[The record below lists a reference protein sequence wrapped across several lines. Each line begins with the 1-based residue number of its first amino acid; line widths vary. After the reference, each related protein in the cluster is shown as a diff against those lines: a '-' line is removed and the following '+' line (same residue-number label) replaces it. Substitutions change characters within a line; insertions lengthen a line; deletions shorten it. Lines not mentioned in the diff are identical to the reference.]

1 MITPHE
7 TIVLYHVTPKENLA
21 SILERGILPQMS
33 RGKEKVSWYVDRAR
47 LNWSCAHVS
56 ARHSVAVDSLIVLF
70 VEVTP
75 GMMQKTGW
83 EGVYRTRYTLK
94 PDSGVSATYYLE

>member
-21 SILERGILPQMS
+21 SILQRGVLPQMS
-33 RGKEKVSWYVDRAR
+33 RGKDKVSWFVDRAR
-47 LNWSCAHVS
+47 LTWSCAHVS
-56 ARHSVAVDSLIVLF
+56 ARHSVAVDSLIVLS
-70 VEVTP
+70 VVATP
-75 GMMQKTGW
+75 DMLQKTAW

-94 PDSGVSATYYLE
+94 PESGQSATYYLE